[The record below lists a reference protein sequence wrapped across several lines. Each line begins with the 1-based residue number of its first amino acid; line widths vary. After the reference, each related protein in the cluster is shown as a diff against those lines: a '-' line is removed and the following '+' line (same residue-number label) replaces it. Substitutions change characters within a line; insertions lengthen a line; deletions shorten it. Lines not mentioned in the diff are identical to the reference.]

1 MLVQVYI
8 CRLIFLLPENN
19 KEINMVKIGIFY
31 GGSHNGSTFKTAQ
44 TIVNHFGNELA
55 AIHNV
60 NDATREDLE
69 KYEYLILGTS
79 AWGIGEMHQDWE
91 RFIDVLVEASID
103 EKKIALFGLGDQV
116 EYPESFV
123 DGMGTV
129 FCRLPYKEN
138 VVGFW
143 PTKGYSY
150 YFSTAEKEGKFVGL
164 ALDEDSQPELTG
176 ERISKWVDLLKS
188 EFKLN

>member
-1 MLVQVYI
+1 MFRFI
-8 CRLIFLLPENN
+8 FAASFLLPDNDE
-19 KEINMVKIGIFY
+19 EIHNMVKIGIFY
-31 GGSHNGSTFKTAQ
+31 GGSQKGSTYKAAESM
-44 TIVNHFGNELA
+44 VNHFGKDKTAL
-55 AIHNV
+55 HNV
-60 NDATREDLE
+60 NEATREDLE
-69 KYEYLILGTS
+69 KYDYLILGTS

-103 EKKIALFGLGDQV
+103 QKKIALFGLGDQI

-129 FCRLPYKEN
+129 FCRLPFKEN

-143 PTKGYSY
+143 PTKGYSF
-150 YFSTAEKEGKFVGL
+150 YFSTAEKDGNFVGL

-176 ERISKWVDLLKS
+176 ERIAKWVAQLKA

>member
-1 MLVQVYI
+1 MA
-8 CRLIFLLPENN
+8 
-19 KEINMVKIGIFY
+19 KIGIFY
-31 GGSHNGSTFKTAQ
+31 GGSPKGSTHKTAQ
-44 TIVNHFGNELA
+44 VISDLFGEDQVTL
-55 AIHNV
+55 HNV
-60 NDATREDLE
+60 NEATKEDLE
-69 KYEYLILGTS
+69 RYNCLILGTS

-91 RFIDVLVEASID
+91 RFIDVLSEAKIR

-129 FCRLPYKEN
+129 FCRLPHKDN

-143 PTKGYSY
+143 PTKGYSF
-150 YFSTAEKEGKFVGL
+150 YFSSAEMDGNFVGL
-164 ALDEDSQPELTG
+164 AIDEDSQPELTD
-176 ERISKWVDLLKS
+176 ERISKWVEQLKA

>member
-1 MLVQVYI
+1 MH
-8 CRLIFLLPENN
+8 
-19 KEINMVKIGIFY
+19 MMKIGIFY
-31 GGSHNGSTFKTAQ
+31 GGSPKGSTFQAAQ
-44 TIVNHFGNELA
+44 SLVKHFGKDKA
-55 AIHNV
+55 AMHNV
-60 NDATREDLE
+60 GEATREDLE
-69 KYEYLILGTS
+69 KYDYLILGTS

-103 EKKIALFGLGDQV
+103 NKKIALFGLGDQV

-129 FCRLPYKEN
+129 FCRLPFKEN

-143 PTKGYSY
+143 PTKGYSF
-150 YFSTAEKEGKFVGL
+150 YFSTAEKDGKFVGL

-176 ERISKWVDLLKS
+176 ERISKWVDQLRS
-188 EFKLN
+188 EFQLN

>member
-1 MLVQVYI
+1 
-8 CRLIFLLPENN
+8 
-19 KEINMVKIGIFY
+19 MVKIGIFY
-31 GGSHNGSTFKTAQ
+31 GGSLKGSTFKTAR
-44 TIVNHFGNELA
+44 TICDHFGDNSAEV
-55 AIHNV
+55 HNV
-60 NDATREDLE
+60 NEATREDLE
-69 KYEYLILGTS
+69 KYNYLILGTS

-91 RFIDVLVEASID
+91 RFIDVLTEADLS

-129 FCRLPYKEN
+129 FCRLPKKEN

-143 PTKGYSY
+143 PTKGYSFY
-150 YFSTAEKEGKFVGL
+150 YSTAEMEGKFVGL
-164 ALDEDSQPELTG
+164 AIDEDSQPELTE
-176 ERISKWVDLLKS
+176 ERITKWVDQLKN

>member
-1 MLVQVYI
+1 M
-8 CRLIFLLPENN
+8 
-19 KEINMVKIGIFY
+19 KIGIFY
-31 GGSHNGSTFKTAQ
+31 GGSHKGSTFQAAQ
-44 TIVNHFGNELA
+44 SMVKQFGKDRAVL
-55 AIHNV
+55 HNV
-60 NDATREDLE
+60 SEATREDLE

-91 RFIDVLVEASID
+91 RFIDVLVEASIN

-129 FCRLPYKEN
+129 FFCLLNKEN
-138 VVGFW
+138 VVGYW

-150 YFSTAEKEGKFVGL
+150 YFSTAEKDGNFVGL
-164 ALDEDSQPELTG
+164 ALDEDSQAELTG
-176 ERISKWVDLLKS
+176 ERISKWVDQLKK
-188 EFKLN
+188 EFNLN

>member
-1 MLVQVYI
+1 MA
-8 CRLIFLLPENN
+8 
-19 KEINMVKIGIFY
+19 KIGIFY
-31 GGSHNGSTFKTAQ
+31 GGSLKGSTYKTAK
-44 TIVNHFGNELA
+44 TIRDHFGDKITEL
-55 AIHNV
+55 HNV
-60 NDATREDLE
+60 NQATREDLE
-69 KYEYLILGTS
+69 KYNYLIFGTS

-91 RFIDVLVEASID
+91 RFIDVLAEANLS

-143 PTKGYSY
+143 STKGYSFY
-150 YFSTAEKEGKFVGL
+150 YSTAEMDGKFVGL
-164 ALDEDSQPELTG
+164 AIDEDSQPELTE
-176 ERISKWVDLLKS
+176 ERITKWVEQLKN
-188 EFKLN
+188 EFQLN